1 MVFKVTVRTLILKV
15 ILSREPKICETP
27 YNSLF
32 SHPFIH
38 WSIHPITILKHQCG
52 KWGFFFSVPTQLST
66 TRMNTWSKLDSYEYF
81 HSAQKTASE
90 TDLWLKQGSLSFLWS
105 FLIPKQRERESAE
118 TSSAHCVITFTTQR
132 KAVSSNRVWDQHSK
146 RSRGKETEMSTCDE
160 DVERVHKMSKSCIE
174 FCMPGAR
181 PLLTFPIIRPTTSL
195 FLLNYSELDF
205 YHL

>member
-15 ILSREPKICETP
+15 ILSREPKICEMP
-27 YNSLF
+27 YNCLF

-105 FLIPKQRERESAE
+105 FLIPKQRERERVLKLPVLTVSSLSLHREKLSAATECE
-118 TSSAHCVITFTTQR
+118 TNTQR
-132 KAVSSNRVWDQHSK
+132 EAEVRRRRCLHV
-146 RSRGKETEMSTCDE
+146 M
-160 DVERVHKMSKSCIE
+160 KM
-174 FCMPGAR
+174 
-181 PLLTFPIIRPTTSL
+181 
-195 FLLNYSELDF
+195 
-205 YHL
+205 